1 MVRYHDLEVNKGF
14 LVTSLEDGSPAK
26 MAGMKEGDIIVAFN
40 DHPIAGVD
48 DLHRLLTEEQIGV
61 KSIVTVVKRA
71 DRRELVIVPAERK
84 SG

>member
-1 MVRYHDLEVNKGF
+1 
-14 LVTSLEDGSPAK
+14 VTSLEDDSPAK
-26 MAGMKEGDIIVAFN
+26 RAGMREGDIIAAYN

-61 KSIVTVVKRA
+61 KSVLTVVKRA
-71 DRRELVIVPAERK
+71 DRRELEIVPAERK